1 MPRRISYLTAHA
13 SSVGSFYAG
22 VVIGISS
29 RRVRQKW
36 RTLLAGCAIGYAK
49 NGVPSRGVR
58 QRRWL
63 LVHTHV
69 GQIIR
74 IKLEDFRMEGGCGYP
89 RAGRY
94 AGAME
99 R

>member
-36 RTLLAGCAIGYAK
+36 RTG
-49 NGVPSRGVR
+49 GVR
-58 QRRWL
+58 HRVCQKWRTLSWGTPKALATSAHARWANHPNQ
-63 LVHTHV
+63 VR
-69 GQIIR
+69 GFQ
-74 IKLEDFRMEGGCGYP
+74 DGGRMRLSARG
-89 RAGRY
+89 
-94 AGAME
+94 
-99 R
+99 